1 MLQHISLLVKQVQEL
16 ELKLSGHDAMGS
28 QDSLLEITFRSG
40 VLPVLCDPTTPKPED
55 LHLPPLGPSS
65 ADFAHSVGSPL
76 VDQSMF
82 ENSNTAPT
90 PKLQP
95 SRSFPH
101 LSKSTASSSTVMGPM
116 EPSGPGLRV
125 GSSQHLKNL
134 GKAVGAKVN
143 DFLRRKEPVNLGNT
157 AGVMEINKNAGATLS
172 APGDTPPG
180 TWQEEERSA
189 LLEAFPR
196 LDPPPPVTKKRTP
209 RALKS
214 PQDMLISPQPVMS
227 SLEYGAEL
235 SSGPPQ
241 EPPSTM
247 PSLGEQA
254 SDDNLR
260 PEGSMEMVPES
271 EALPNG
277 EVPLSVPDLI
287 HKDPQS
293 DFKLR
298 TTEWRRTSSPSL
310 SERNGLKLSLGPLS
324 LAEPQEDGSP
334 PPRARTSSLDNEGPH
349 PDLLSFE

>member
-1 MLQHISLLVKQVQEL
+1 
-16 ELKLSGHDAMGS
+16 
-28 QDSLLEITFRSG
+28 
-40 VLPVLCDPTTPKPED
+40 
-55 LHLPPLGPSS
+55 
-65 ADFAHSVGSPL
+65 
-76 VDQSMF
+76 MF

-101 LSKSTASSSTVMGPM
+101 LSKTTALSSTALGPM
-116 EPSGPGLRV
+116 EPGGPGLRV

-134 GKAVGAKVN
+134 GKAMGAKVN

-172 APGDTPPG
+172 APDDNPPG

-214 PQDMLISPQPVMS
+214 PQDMLISPQPVVS

-235 SSGPPQ
+235 LVGTPQ
-241 EPPSTM
+241 ELPFTVTSG
-247 PSLGEQA
+247 GELV
-254 SDDNLR
+254 SDDH
-260 PEGSMEMVPES
+260 PGPDGSVELAPGS
-271 EALPNG
+271 KALPNG
-277 EVPLSVPDLI
+277 EAPLSVPDLI
-287 HKDPQS
+287 HKDSQS

-298 TTEWRRTSSPSL
+298 TTEWRRASSPSL
-310 SERNGLKLSLGPLS
+310 NERNGLKLSLSPIDLT
-324 LAEPQEDGSP
+324 EPQEDGSP
-334 PPRARTSSLDNEGPH
+334 SPRARTNSLDNEGPH